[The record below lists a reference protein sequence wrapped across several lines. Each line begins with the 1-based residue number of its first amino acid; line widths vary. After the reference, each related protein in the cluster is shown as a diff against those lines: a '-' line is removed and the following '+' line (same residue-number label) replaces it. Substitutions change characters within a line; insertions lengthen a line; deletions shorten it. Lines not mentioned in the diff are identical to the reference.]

1 MHTSGEVPEN
11 RQGAVRVSAAGVRSA
26 PKPPAEK
33 AEYKSARRSRA
44 LIRKALVE
52 LLQEKDINKITITD
66 IVRRADI
73 NRGTFY
79 AHYADVYTVV
89 DQIENELIAKL
100 HELLEVFQ
108 SNGLLRRPLPV
119 LKELARYLEEDIEYY
134 RMLINA
140 KGAQS
145 FLERIKQ
152 LFIDKMMTDERSLA
166 KVKDKDR
173 FQVALSFFAGGMV
186 EVYKDWLQ
194 GKLGKSLDEVAA
206 IVDTMN
212 PYGKGA

>member
-1 MHTSGEVPEN
+1 MPKNKQS
-11 RQGAVRVSAAGVRSA
+11 AVRVSAAGAQTA

-33 AEYKSARRSRA
+33 AEYKSARRSRL

-52 LLQEKDINKITITD
+52 LLQEKDLNKITITD

-100 HELLEVFQ
+100 NELLEVFQ
-108 SNGLLRRPLPV
+108 SKDLLRKPLPV

-134 RMLINA
+134 RMLIKA

-145 FLERIKQ
+145 FLERMKRLIVEK
-152 LFIDKMMTDERSLA
+152 LMSDERSLA
-166 KVKDKDR
+166 KVKDRDR
-173 FQVALSFFAGGMV
+173 FLVALSFFAGGMV
-186 EVYKDWLQ
+186 EVYQDWLE
-194 GKLGKSLDEVAA
+194 GKFVKSLDEVAE
-206 IVDTMN
+206 IVNSMN
-212 PYGKGA
+212 PYEKGA